1 MSLNL
6 NNQKRGGGGDGTK
19 QPILEVGTVPA
30 RLVRVIDLGVQ
41 ARPAFNG
48 QEKPPAHMV
57 DFTYELLDVF
67 MVDKDGKEIED
78 KPRWISEQFAIM
90 HPSADLATS
99 TKRVKALDPENRF
112 DYDLTKLIGQPCMVT
127 IGHKQSKGKTFA
139 NVIGVTPMRAKDAEK
154 APGLKNDPIVFSLD
168 EPDLE
173 TFNKF
178 PEWLQEKIKSNLEYK
193 GSKLQKLLE
202 GEGAPDED
210 GDNND
215 WDNPEEESESW

>member
-6 NNQKRGGGGDGTK
+6 NNQKKGSGGDGTK

-67 MVDKDGKEIED
+67 MVDKDGKELED
-78 KPRWISEQFAIM
+78 KPRWISEQFAIR

-99 TKRVKALDPENRF
+99 TKRAKALDPENKF
-112 DYDLTKLIGQPCMVT
+112 DYDLTKFIGQPCMVT
-127 IGHKQSKGKTFA
+127 IGHKQFKGKTYA

-154 APGLKNDPIVFSLD
+154 APPLKNEPVVFSLD

-173 TFNKF
+173 TFLKF
-178 PEWLQEKIKSNLEYK
+178 PEWLQEKIKSNLEFN
-193 GSKLQKLLE
+193 GSKLQALLGTQPSSNE
-202 GEGAPDED
+202 PDVED
-210 GDNND
+210 ND
-215 WDNPEEESESW
+215 VEEEESW